1 MVAGIRSHGGWHSGV
16 TPFGDRASTHDRVR
30 AGSSLLLFSCTNL
43 ALATV
48 WDNAGNW
55 AVTVSY
61 TGT

>member
-1 MVAGIRSHGGWHSGV
+1 M

-55 AVTVSY
+55 AVTMSY
-61 TGT
+61 AGT